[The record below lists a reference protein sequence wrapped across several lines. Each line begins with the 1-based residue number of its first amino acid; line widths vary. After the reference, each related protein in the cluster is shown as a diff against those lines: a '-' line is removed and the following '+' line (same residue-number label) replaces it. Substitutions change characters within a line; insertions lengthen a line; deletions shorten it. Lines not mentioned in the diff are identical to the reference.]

1 MQVIKSK
8 KETFLA
14 NRAKG
19 IISPTLEELTKEV
32 PEDDNSE
39 GSSNTVSDNVFK
51 GLRDDLDF
59 IDENDVGKLK
69 RKQYKE
75 FDSR

>member
-1 MQVIKSK
+1 M
-8 KETFLA
+8 
-14 NRAKG
+14 
-19 IISPTLEELTKEV
+19 EELTKEV

-75 FDSR
+75 FDSRWINLFVSFAYRLIHILY